1 MSATYEQQGECKLKD
16 GRIRRTSHL
25 NQTLFIFFHRPDGFM
40 KLQIENDVPRFT
52 EAIFRH
58 KVSMRPP
65 WEIRCSLIRRFINKR
80 STCFEKFDI
89 NFLFKMGL

>member
-1 MSATYEQQGECKLKD
+1 M
-16 GRIRRTSHL
+16 RRTSHL
-25 NQTLFIFFHRPDGFM
+25 NQTLFIFFHRPDEFM

-52 EAIFRH
+52 EAIFRR
-58 KVSMRPP
+58 KLNMRPT

-80 STCFEKFDI
+80 SICCGKFDI